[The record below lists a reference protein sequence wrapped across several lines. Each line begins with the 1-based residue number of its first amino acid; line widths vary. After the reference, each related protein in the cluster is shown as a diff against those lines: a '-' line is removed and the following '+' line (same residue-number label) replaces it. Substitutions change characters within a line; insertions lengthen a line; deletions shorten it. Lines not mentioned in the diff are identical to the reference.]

1 MILSYYFIFPKPFLA
16 IISLKFKKGDVMLRG
31 FGKNYFTL
39 SAILAHS
46 VAHKLQAQVASVSV
60 LHTFQS
66 DREPS
71 EEEEPLEAL
80 LGVRTTL
87 QPVKPCHCN
96 CYYKRKARL
105 VLLLNHFIPRCPFY
119 TTFYA
124 FRRTGVHP
132 PLFSF

>member
-1 MILSYYFIFPKPFLA
+1 
-16 IISLKFKKGDVMLRG
+16 MLRG

-39 SAILAHS
+39 SSILAHS
-46 VAHKLQAQVASVSV
+46 VAPTLLAQVTSARQLLR
-60 LHTFQS
+60 LHT
-66 DREPS
+66 DK
-71 EEEEPLEAL
+71 EPLEDGDPPDEL
-80 LGVRTTL
+80 LEAVTVL

-132 PLFSF
+132 PLFSTFTQLRPRPSLV

>member
-1 MILSYYFIFPKPFLA
+1 
-16 IISLKFKKGDVMLRG
+16 MLRG

-60 LHTFQS
+60 LRAFES

-71 EEEEPLEAL
+71 EEEEPPEAL
-80 LGVRTTL
+80 LEVRTAL

-132 PLFSF
+132 PLLSF

>member
-1 MILSYYFIFPKPFLA
+1 
-16 IISLKFKKGDVMLRG
+16 MLRG

-39 SAILAHS
+39 SSILAHA
-46 VAHKLQAQVASVSV
+46 VAHKLQALVTSAQT
-60 LHTFQS
+60 LLRLNN
-66 DREPS
+66 DREPLEDGDPP
-71 EEEEPLEAL
+71 EELLEEHS
-80 LGVRTTL
+80 VL
-87 QPVKPCHCN
+87 QPIKPCHCN

-132 PLFSF
+132 PLSLFFTL

>member
-1 MILSYYFIFPKPFLA
+1 
-16 IISLKFKKGDVMLRG
+16 MLRG

-39 SAILAHS
+39 SAILAHA
-46 VAHKLQAQVASVSV
+46 VVHKLQAQVSSARTLLS
-60 LHTFQS
+60 LE
-66 DREPS
+66 RNR
-71 EEEEPLEAL
+71 EPLEEADPPEAML
-80 LGVRTTL
+80 NTQTATL

-132 PLFSF
+132 PLFSA